1 MSRLAIDFLTA
12 NNSSRCLRVLLPDM
26 ALEIVVAL
34 KGASLFVPIYW
45 IPIVSGGI
53 MDIIYMASKVLGIF
67 EGWSIVAREVVL
79 ARGRREVRPN
89 RY

>member
-1 MSRLAIDFLTA
+1 
-12 NNSSRCLRVLLPDM
+12 
-26 ALEIVVAL
+26 
-34 KGASLFVPIYW
+34 
-45 IPIVSGGI
+45 

-67 EGWSIVAREVVL
+67 EGWSIVAREAAL